1 MKMPV
6 VCLIA
11 VFVSGCACFG
21 QTFEVASVKVNHAQ
35 EPAGRGMHGPPKS
48 PVDYSPGT
56 LSLRNATLSAAV
68 QYAYNVKEYQV
79 TGPAWLTSE
88 RYDIVGK
95 AASAAAQPEMR
106 VMLQNLLA
114 ERFKLAFHRDTKE
127 MPVFV
132 LVPAPGGIKMQES
145 QGDGEPSFSGRGP
158 TATAK
163 NQTMSALV
171 DMMIGPIMMML
182 GRPIIDQ
189 TGLTKRY
196 DISIDM
202 SAMMGPG
209 MMGPGM
215 QLDELVTALPKLVQD
230 QLGLKLEPK
239 KVPVELLIID
249 HAEKIPTEN

>member
-1 MKMPV
+1 MKTPV

-11 VFVSGCACFG
+11 LFALTCAGFG
-21 QTFEVASVKVNHAQ
+21 QSFEVASVKVSHTP

-48 PVDYSPGT
+48 PVEYSPGT

-79 TGPAWLTSE
+79 TGPAWIASE
-88 RYDIVGK
+88 RSDIVGK
-95 AASAAAQPEMR
+95 TAGAAAHPDMR
-106 VMLQNLLA
+106 IMLQNLLA
-114 ERFKLAFHRDTKE
+114 ERFKLAFHRESKE
-127 MPVFV
+127 MAVFV

-145 QGDGEPSFSGRGP
+145 QGDGEPSFTGRGP

-163 NQTMSALV
+163 YQTVSALV

-209 MMGPGM
+209 M
-215 QLDELVTALPKLVQD
+215 QFDEMVTALPKLVQD

-239 KVPVELLIID
+239 KAPVELLIID